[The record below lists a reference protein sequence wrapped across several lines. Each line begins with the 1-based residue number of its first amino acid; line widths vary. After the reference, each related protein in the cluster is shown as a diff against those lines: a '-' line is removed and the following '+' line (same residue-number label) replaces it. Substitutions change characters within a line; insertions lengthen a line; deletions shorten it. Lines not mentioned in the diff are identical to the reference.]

1 MVSKRG
7 EQMAELRIDKILNN
21 NVLIVEHPSYKEV
34 VVIGKGI
41 GFNRKSGEWI
51 DTAKI
56 EKLFVLKNEK
66 EQANY
71 IKLLPFIENELLEV
85 IISAIDL
92 IKERV
97 HSSLNEHIHV
107 ALTDHLMFAISRV
120 SKGMEIKNPF
130 LIETKALYQR
140 EYEIASEVVRL
151 IKEKIG
157 VSLPVGEVGFIAL
170 HIHSSI
176 TNKNLSDVNQHSQLV
191 SKLVEMIEDQLKIQI
206 DKESID
212 YMRLIRHLRFTIERV
227 TKGEKVEEPEKIAS
241 LLKEE
246 YPVCYN
252 LSWKLIKV
260 IQQTL
265 KNKVHDAEAVYLTMH
280 LQRLQKK
287 IK

>member
-1 MVSKRG
+1 
-7 EQMAELRIDKILNN
+7 MAELRIDKILNN

-56 EKLFVLKNEK
+56 EKLFVLKDEK